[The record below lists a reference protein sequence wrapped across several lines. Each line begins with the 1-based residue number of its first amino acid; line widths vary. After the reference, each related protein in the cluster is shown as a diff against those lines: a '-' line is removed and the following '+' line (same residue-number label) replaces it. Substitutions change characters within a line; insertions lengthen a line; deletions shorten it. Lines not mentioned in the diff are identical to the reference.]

1 MQELRLDDMNISPY
15 DYGECARPY
24 GRQPTYPTPAEH
36 NIQSDEDTVSS
47 ITTSIC
53 IDPKYSMC
61 ENSDS
66 ICNYIPLYNEE
77 VHNSRRYLTPS
88 KATSVPINSSTP
100 AVVGEERTFLRERYD
115 VKERSIRVSSCFT
128 SGAAVNARE
137 GYV

>member
-100 AVVGEERTFLRERYD
+100 AFVGEERTFLRERYD
-115 VKERSIRVSSCFT
+115 GKERSIRVSSCFT
-128 SGAAVNARE
+128 SGARE
-137 GYV
+137 GHV